1 MGQPE
6 APQRKKGELA
16 VRDEAGDIGSLLIS
30 GSKFQGQSKKFQG
43 WGNKEMGSE
52 KGVHG
57 AIREL
62 ESRGRERLKRPG
74 STILNSEGPP
84 IRMNTDPK
92 GEASVS
98 GMF

>member
-1 MGQPE
+1 
-6 APQRKKGELA
+6 
-16 VRDEAGDIGSLLIS
+16 
-30 GSKFQGQSKKFQG
+30 
-43 WGNKEMGSE
+43 MGSE
-52 KGVHG
+52 KQVHG